1 MVKTLEICSVVTL
14 IFAYANAQSTASQY
28 GQCGGIG
35 WTGATLCPSGW
46 SCNVV
51 NDYYSQCLPGAATS
65 TVTVSASS
73 ASTSGGSTSTSAT
86 APVATSTLLP
96 GNSFIRSVEDPY
108 FHYYLQSITPGNAT
122 AAIMGVYT
130 SAAQFQVT
138 GGQLIQEST
147 PPLYAIVEDR
157 ANSTVMKLGV
167 SWSETPATSGT
178 FDFSGDTIE
187 WSIPTIDRPQVNAW
201 LVCPDDEENNLLF
214 VNLGYYDYETP
225 TGCADETI
233 HFYTGATAVP

>member
-1 MVKTLEICSVVTL
+1 MISCTVCATIALA
-14 IFAYANAQSTASQY
+14 FAYAHAQSTASQY

-51 NDYYSQCLPGAATS
+51 NDYYSQCLPGGATGTVTSSATS
-65 TVTVSASS
+65 S
-73 ASTSGGSTSTSAT
+73 SGGSTSTST

-96 GNSFIRSVEDPY
+96 GNSFIRSVEEPY

-122 AAIMGVYT
+122 AAIMGSYT

-138 GGQLIQEST
+138 DGQLIQEST

-157 ANSTVMKLGV
+157 ANSSVMTLAV
-167 SWSETPATSGT
+167 SWSTTPATSGT

-187 WSIPTIDRPQVNAW
+187 WSIPTIDRPQLNAW
-201 LVCPDDEENNLLF
+201 YVCPDSEGNNLLF

>member
-1 MVKTLEICSVVTL
+1 MISRTVCATIALA
-14 IFAYANAQSTASQY
+14 FAYAHAQSTASQY

-51 NDYYSQCLPGAATS
+51 NDYYSQCLPGGATGTVTSSATS
-65 TVTVSASS
+65 S
-73 ASTSGGSTSTSAT
+73 SGGSTSTST

-96 GNSFIRSVEDPY
+96 GNSFIRSVEEPY

-122 AAIMGVYT
+122 AAIMGSYT

-138 GGQLIQEST
+138 DGQLIQEST

-157 ANSTVMKLGV
+157 ANSSVMTLAV
-167 SWSETPATSGT
+167 SWSTTPATSGT

-187 WSIPTIDRPQVNAW
+187 WSIPTIDRPQLNAW
-201 LVCPDDEENNLLF
+201 YVCPDSEGNNLLF

>member
-1 MVKTLEICSVVTL
+1 MPLGMVMQRCQRLLFAMSSWSGDQYCDRVYLFCLNVWRKYNYICNRSSSH
-14 IFAYANAQSTASQY
+14 FYPASWKFFY
-28 GQCGGIG
+28 SFRG
-35 WTGATLCPSGW
+35 TSL
-46 SCNVV
+46 NYLV
-51 NDYYSQCLPGAATS
+51 NLPGTMF
-65 TVTVSASS
+65 V
-73 ASTSGGSTSTSAT
+73 
-86 APVATSTLLP
+86 LLQ
-96 GNSFIRSVEDPY
+96 EDPY

-187 WSIPTIDRPQVNAW
+187 WSIPTIDRPQVNVGISGFSEGIK
-201 LVCPDDEENNLLF
+201 LDSFSSD
-214 VNLGYYDYETP
+214 
-225 TGCADETI
+225 
-233 HFYTGATAVP
+233 

>member
-65 TVTVSASS
+65 TVTVSTSS
-73 ASTSGGSTSTSAT
+73 ASTSGGSTTTSAT

-122 AAIMGVYT
+122 AAIMG
-130 SAAQFQVT
+130 VT

>member
-1 MVKTLEICSVVTL
+1 MAKLYKIFITVALT
-14 IFAYANAQSTASQY
+14 FAYVNAQSTASQY

-35 WTGATLCPSGW
+35 WAGATLCPSGW

-51 NDYYSQCLPGAATS
+51 NAYYSQCLPGGATGTA
-65 TVTVSASS
+65 TVTSS
-73 ASTSGGSTSTSAT
+73 SVSTSGSTGTSTAT

-108 FHYYLQSITPGNAT
+108 FHYYLQSITPGNVT
-122 AAIMGVYT
+122 AAIMGSYT

-157 ANSTVMKLGV
+157 ANSTVMQLGV
-167 SWSETPATSGT
+167 SWSDTPATSGT

-187 WSIPTIDRPQVNAW
+187 WSIPTIDRPQLNAW
-201 LVCPDDEENNLLF
+201 LVCPDSDGNNLLF